1 MTVNPIPEGFH
12 TLTPHLNVSDG
23 AGAIDFYKKAFGAEE
38 INRHLMPDGKK
49 IMHALLQIGS
59 SRFMLNDE
67 FPEMMVKGPKA
78 LGGTPVT
85 LALYVADVDA
95 LFSRAV
101 AAGATVAMPLTDMFW
116 GDRYAQVTDPFGHKW
131 ELCQHIE
138 DVTPEESARRAA
150 KLFGGQGGKDCAS

>member
-1 MTVNPIPEGFH
+1 MTVNPIPDGFH
-12 TLTPHLNVSDG
+12 TLTPHLNVNDG
-23 AGAIDFYKKAFGAEE
+23 AAAIAFYQKAFGAEE

-85 LALYVADVDA
+85 LALYVEDVDS
-95 LFSRAV
+95 LFNRAV
-101 AAGATVAMPLTDMFW
+101 AAGATVNMPLTDMFW

-131 ELCQHIE
+131 ELCKHIE

-150 KLFGGQGGKDCAS
+150 KLFGG